1 MKHGDAPDKAEDAN
15 TPAMDTTG
23 DSLAGVLDRT
33 VEYLKRRRSVGQTR
47 GPS

>member
-1 MKHGDAPDKAEDAN
+1 MKRGDAYDKAEYAN
-15 TPAMDTTG
+15 TPPMDTTG

-33 VEYLKRRRSVGQTR
+33 VEYLKRRRSVGQMR